1 MVYSIKTIKPAGGG
15 DFTTLATWESWA
27 ITDAATSGH
36 GDYWAECYDG
46 GDMGDIQMNST
57 WDTYTSPTQYPRIYT
72 NKDQRHDGTITSGG
86 AYLYGTPNFDCKYF
100 RIEGIKIIKDAVD
113 PINIRTVSY
122 AHIDSCLFIIDR
134 FTNDSTFIMF
144 SPYQPVS
151 GVIFSNNI
159 IYVSTT
165 GYAFSHVIDI
175 VASNDSDITE
185 IFLYNNTIYR
195 GDVAAGITF
204 SATGVKTTPIL
215 NVTLYNNIVYGIPL
229 TGASY
234 YKFSGIINFTADYNC
249 GSDGTATS
257 VLGGTHNLDN
267 QTATDL
273 FVNPTSDVTLL
284 ETSPCKN
291 AGTTIGSFN
300 WDALHI
306 SSDNWRPQGS
316 AWDMGALEL
325 YQAPTTNIKAV
336 LGVTYNS
343 LNKISGVSKALI
355 SKINGLA

>member
-15 DFTTLATWESWA
+15 DFTTLAAWESWA
-27 ITDAATSGH
+27 LTDATTSGH

-46 GDMGDIQMNST
+46 GDMGDFTINGPLG
-57 WDTYTSPTQYPRIYT
+57 WDVYTSPTQYPRIYT
-72 NKDQRHDGTITSGG
+72 NKDQRHDGTIAGDG
-86 AYLYGTPNFDCKYF
+86 AYLYGTPYVTAKYL
-100 RIEGIKIIKDAVD
+100 RIEGIKIIKDSD
-113 PINIRTVSY
+113 SIIEIKGGYSI
-122 AHIDSCLFIIDR
+122 IDSCLFVINR
-134 FTNDSTFIMF
+134 FPNDYTFI
-144 SPYQPVS
+144 SSYLLTA
-151 GVIFSNNI
+151 GYIIFRNNI
-159 IYVSTT
+159 VYVTAL
-165 GYAFSHVIDI
+165 GYSFSHTLEFGAANV
-175 VASNDSDITE
+175 SDITE
-185 IFLYNNTIYR
+185 VYLYNNTIYSL
-195 GDVAAGITF
+195 DVALGISF
-204 SATGVKTTPIL
+204 SASGIKTTPIL
-215 NVTLYNNIVYGIPL
+215 NVNANNNIVVGTQPS
-229 TGASY
+229 GNY
-234 YKFSGIINFTADYNC
+234 YLYSGIINFTADYNC

-257 VLGGTHNLDN
+257 VMGGTHNLDN
-267 QTATDL
+267 QVATDL
-273 FVNPTSDVTLL
+273 FVDPTSDVTLL
-284 ETSPCKN
+284 ETSPCKD